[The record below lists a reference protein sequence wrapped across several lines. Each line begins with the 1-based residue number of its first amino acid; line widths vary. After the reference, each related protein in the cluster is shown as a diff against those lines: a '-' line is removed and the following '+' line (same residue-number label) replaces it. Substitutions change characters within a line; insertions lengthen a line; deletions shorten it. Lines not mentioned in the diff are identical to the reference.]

1 MNNPNAISHEGMDTS
16 EDLPAEGTSWAN
28 PGEFPAF
35 MSGVKNAES
44 EAKTEEAE
52 SSSTKETS
60 LEAIRSVNQDV
71 ESTLLPEYVES
82 SLFDRLGTKNLDITA
97 IRPVQEQLCSIPEQS
112 QELFLSVIDGFDRDN
127 NWKPYFTAILNN
139 FTNGKFADLVKS
151 ASTAEE
157 VDLPALSRIMAH
169 KDNYLGITD
178 VSELQN
184 IDSIIDSKI
193 AASAEQGDLK
203 GWQNFSLLKKFNL
216 SLDESK
222 ILTQKYAYKVEDVEV
237 QEHSSMKDFLGSL
250 KQIVSAENPEDF
262 RNLLATTPNLN
273 TLDYPDFQIE
283 AQRMYAESFNQDL
296 FNVADKEFIEEDGVR
311 IVNAGTDFKMIVRS
325 DGAFSE
331 QPGQAGDGNYSKNW
345 NRPSRANTSFST
357 SLIAS
362 NHLLYYGLTEY
373 SENSPTITYGF
384 SDLDDDAIVEN
395 AMGDDATIHRRKLT
409 LDTSSYG
416 DFRDIS
422 PTTFDGCGQRFMTF
436 DDIMDDSSRAIHTET
451 VMSRFYKDEN
461 GEERRRQPN
470 YVVYV
475 KTGDDYREDAQYE
488 ETKKAARDFDIP
500 VVIIDMEQ
508 VLAHE
513 RAKVDSMRE
522 ELKQNWSLDEAVA
535 VVQSYSNNAIKQLRS
550 GPSELVSRYFPDEIG
565 GENVIEGFIAEQFA
579 NAPSTERQHLFDK
592 LMVLNAKKGIVSDTF
607 MAKLEHINPD
617 ITADLEKYGNEIYGI
632 TINNQSKEV
641 SYGFR
646 RAKDCIAIC
655 EENGLSLTDELLTK
669 RGPNELKRAI
679 EACKNAG
686 VVPSEKLV
694 LIQPYELERVA
705 NLCQEN
711 EIKPTPGLLA
721 QQSFK
726 LERKIVKCRN
736 GGLPIE
742 VSILEKSDE
751 EIDEMVS
758 ARIAENQPT
767 ANADKEDGFG
777 DFPTDGWD
785 DDSWGD
791 W

>member
-1 MNNPNAISHEGMDTS
+1 MNNPNAIHHEDVNTS
-16 EDLPAEGTSWAN
+16 EDFSAEGVSWAN
-28 PGEFPAF
+28 PGKFPAF
-35 MSGVKNAES
+35 MSGVNNIETETGVEQPSSAK
-44 EAKTEEAE
+44 EA
-52 SSSTKETS
+52 S
-60 LEAIRSVNQDV
+60 LEIIRSANQDV
-71 ESTLLPEYVES
+71 ENTLLPEYVES

-112 QELFLSVIDGFDRDN
+112 QELFLSIIDGFDRDD
-127 NWKPYFTAILNN
+127 NWKPYFTAVLNN
-139 FTNGKFADLVKS
+139 FTNGEFADLIES
-151 ASTAEE
+151 ASNAKE
-157 VDLPALSRIMAH
+157 VDLSALSRVMAH

-184 IDSIIDSKI
+184 IDNIIDNKI

-222 ILTQKYAYKVEDVEV
+222 ILVEKYAYRIEDVEAK
-237 QEHSSMKDFLGSL
+237 EYGDMKNFLGNL
-250 KQIVSAENPEDF
+250 KQIISAENPEEF
-262 RNLLATTPNLN
+262 RDLLAVAPNLSIQ
-273 TLDYPDFQIE
+273 DYPDFQIE

-296 FNVADKEFIEEDGVR
+296 FSVSDKEFIEEDGVR
-311 IVNAGTDFKMIVRS
+311 VINAGTDFKMIVRS

-331 QPGQAGDGNYSKNW
+331 RLEQTSDDNYSKKW
-345 NRPSRANTSFST
+345 NRPSRSNTSFST

-362 NHLLYYGLTEY
+362 NHLLYYGLSEY

-436 DDIMDDSSRAIHTET
+436 DNIMDDSSRAIHTET

-461 GEERRRQPN
+461 GEEQRRQPS

-475 KTGDDYREDAQYE
+475 KTGDNYREDVQYE
-488 ETKKAARDFDIP
+488 ETKKAARDFNIP
-500 VVIIDMEQ
+500 VVVIDMEQ

-513 RAKVDSMRE
+513 RAKVDLMRE
-522 ELKQNWSLDEAVA
+522 DLKQNWSLEEAVA

-550 GPSELVSRYFPDEIG
+550 GPSELVSRYFPDEING
-565 GENVIEGFIAEQFA
+565 KSVMEDFIADQLA
-579 NAPSTERQHLFDK
+579 NTPSTERQSLFDK
-592 LMVLNAKKGIVSDTF
+592 LMVLNAKKGIVSDIF
-607 MAKLEHINPD
+607 MAKLEHANPD
-617 ITADLEKYGNEIYGI
+617 ITADLKKYGNEIYGI
-632 TINNQSKEV
+632 TINDQSKEV
-641 SYGFR
+641 SDGFR

-655 EENGLSLTDELLTK
+655 EENGLGLTDELLTK
-669 RGPNELKRAI
+669 RGPNELRRAI
-679 EACKNAG
+679 EACKGAG
-686 VVPSEKLV
+686 VVPSEELA
-694 LIQPYELERVA
+694 LIEPYELESVA

-711 EIKPTPGLLA
+711 DIKPTPGLLK
-721 QQSFK
+721 QRSFK
-726 LERKIVKCRN
+726 LERKITKCRN

-742 VSILEKSDE
+742 ASILEKSDE

-758 ARIAENQPT
+758 TTMVESQPT
-767 ANADKEDGFG
+767 TDTNEENGFEDFSA
-777 DFPTDGWD
+777 DGWGDSSWD
-785 DDSWGD
+785 DWA
-791 W
+791 